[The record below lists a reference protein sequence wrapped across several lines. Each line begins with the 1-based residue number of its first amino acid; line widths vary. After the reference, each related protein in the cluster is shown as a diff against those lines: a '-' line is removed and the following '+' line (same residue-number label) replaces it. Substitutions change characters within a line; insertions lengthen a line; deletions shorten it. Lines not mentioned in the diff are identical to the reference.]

1 MGGVKR
7 PSSPEVY
14 EQDAGASAQVNIQLD
29 GAPPAVFTL
38 HAQLKPDW
46 VRASAHE
53 RVKAG
58 GWGGWGGCW
67 GSSRWLSLGIPE
79 LPLSSLTFGS
89 EF

>member
-1 MGGVKR
+1 MKR

-53 RVKAG
+53 CVKAG
-58 GWGGWGGCW
+58 GVGGGGAFAGAHPSGCHW
-67 GSSRWLSLGIPE
+67 ESLSCH
-79 LPLSSLTFGS
+79 
-89 EF
+89 

>member
-1 MGGVKR
+1 MKR

-38 HAQLKPDW
+38 HAQLKLER

-58 GWGGWGGCW
+58 GAGLAVAGAHPSGCHW
-67 GSSRWLSLGIPE
+67 ESLSCH
-79 LPLSSLTFGS
+79 
-89 EF
+89 